1 MKFPQL
7 FNILVISFGSL
18 IGANMRYVML
28 MKFEYIKLNKVNRIL
43 IINIISCFIL
53 GLNWPL
59 FVHENNH
66 FVQELLILFLFGFI
80 GSLSTFSTFIYDLF
94 ELFSKRKIQVGI
106 IVTFLS
112 IFLGLILM
120 SFGFYLG
127 NI

>member
-106 IVTFLS
+106 IITFLS

-127 NI
+127 TF

>member
-1 MKFPQL
+1 MKVPQL
-7 FNILVISFGSL
+7 INILVISFGSL

-127 NI
+127 TF

>member
-1 MKFPQL
+1 MKVPQL
-7 FNILVISFGSL
+7 INILVISFGSL

-106 IVTFLS
+106 IVTF
-112 IFLGLILM
+112 
-120 SFGFYLG
+120 
-127 NI
+127 

>member
-43 IINIISCFIL
+43 LINIISCFIL

-59 FVHENNH
+59 FVHENND

-127 NI
+127 TF

>member
-18 IGANMRYVML
+18 IGANMRYFML
-28 MKFEYIKLNKVNRIL
+28 MKFEYIKLNKVNRTL
-43 IINIISCFIL
+43 LINIISCFIL

-59 FVHENNH
+59 FVHENNDI
-66 FVQELLILFLFGFI
+66 VQELLILFLFGFI

>member
-7 FNILVISFGSL
+7 INILVISFGSL

-106 IVTFLS
+106 IITFLS

-127 NI
+127 TF

>member
-7 FNILVISFGSL
+7 INILVISFGSL
-18 IGANMRYVML
+18 IGANMRYFML

-43 IINIISCFIL
+43 LINIISCFIL

-59 FVHENNH
+59 FVHENND
-66 FVQELLILFLFGFI
+66 FVQELFILFLFGFI

-94 ELFSKRKIQVGI
+94 ELFLKRKIKVFI
-106 IVTFLS
+106 LITFLS

>member
-1 MKFPQL
+1 MKVPQL
-7 FNILVISFGSL
+7 INILVISFGSL

-106 IVTFLS
+106 IITFLS

-127 NI
+127 TF

>member
-7 FNILVISFGSL
+7 INILVISFGSL
-18 IGANMRYVML
+18 IGANMRYFML
-28 MKFEYIKLNKVNRIL
+28 MKFEYIKLNKVNRIVL
-43 IINIISCFIL
+43 INIISCFIL

-106 IVTFLS
+106 IITFLS

>member
-7 FNILVISFGSL
+7 INILVISFGSL
-18 IGANMRYVML
+18 IGANMRYFML

-43 IINIISCFIL
+43 LINIISCFIL

-59 FVHENNH
+59 FVHENND